1 MLYEFI
7 KEHYGLNEWKPDGDN
22 NREYFYVHIDK
33 NGYASVGSNEW
44 ENGNTENE
52 WLKAGL
58 IFKTKDEAIHKAL
71 SINNNS

>member
-1 MLYEFI
+1 MEM
-7 KEHYGLNEWKPDGDN
+7 NQ
-22 NREYFYVHIDK
+22 EYFYIHIDK
-33 NGYASVGSNEW
+33 KGHASVGSNEW

-71 SINNNS
+71 LINNNS